1 MNHTI
6 KTAETDVYLTLLQ
19 LAEKY
24 PVANEW
30 LAQLPNWLATIKD
43 KSRYAH
49 AVINSMQRMLVN
61 FAAKQIAIDEVRNLA
76 DLVRGELGCWNVE
89 HNVEFFQGKRFG
101 FW

>member
-1 MNHTI
+1 MNATI

-49 AVINSMQRMLVN
+49 APFYQSLIERLPVVDNAQVELNQPCICLLYTSD
-61 FAAKQIAIDEVRNLA
+61 AADE
-76 DLVRGELGCWNVE
+76 
-89 HNVEFFQGKRFG
+89 
-101 FW
+101 